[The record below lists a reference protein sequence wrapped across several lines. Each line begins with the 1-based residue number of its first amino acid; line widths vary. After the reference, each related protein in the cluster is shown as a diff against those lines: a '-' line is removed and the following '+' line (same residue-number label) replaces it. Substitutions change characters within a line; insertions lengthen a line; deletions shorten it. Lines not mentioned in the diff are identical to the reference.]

1 MIEEVEKEETLMGN
15 YDESFLIREDNKG
28 AVYIDSQTEESTIR
42 FVKKQ
47 ALYEEEESMNVLNAL
62 VSVQALVRGFLA
74 RRRCQR
80 ISEDAQK
87 NFSD

>member
-42 FVKKQ
+42 FVKK
-47 ALYEEEESMNVLNAL
+47 
-62 VSVQALVRGFLA
+62 
-74 RRRCQR
+74 
-80 ISEDAQK
+80 
-87 NFSD
+87 